1 MVFANFAGPA
11 NFNGL
16 FLPSFFVHAARVFF
30 PRKFSTRLDSFK
42 VFLPG
47 IWLPSGFAA
56 AAQLFV

>member
-16 FLPSFFVHAARVFF
+16 FLPSFFVHAARVFS
-30 PRKFSTRLDSFK
+30 KEFSTRLDSFK